1 MNHQNDL
8 SKNGQGSLAKIFPAL
23 ALFFLSIACHHKA
36 SAADFGQLPTSVFD
50 PTFVTTEG
58 DLEAG
63 KVFVATLPACKEAL
77 LVSALHLFGP
87 AGGMSKQS
95 TGNQIAGL
103 VKNISLIGIV
113 DNKKVD
119 EFKARSLTPG
129 NAACCSD
136 KADTGVGDVVA
147 FAAPEALRH
156 LALPVSTKPLKK
168 GDKVFVLSTI
178 VTPGVKR
185 LSHAAVVEG
194 MESGY
199 WTYLYSEPG
208 FVIRAT
214 SGAPVVN
221 EAGEVVAINLGGG
234 PTGGA
239 GKVMGYCN
247 PATNW
252 SSAVATMCQSRAAR

>member
-1 MNHQNDL
+1 M
-8 SKNGQGSLAKIFPAL
+8 FV
-23 ALFFLSIACHHKA
+23 LSITCHHNT
-36 SAADFGQLPTSVFD
+36 SAADMNQLPASVFE

-63 KVFVATLPACKEAL
+63 KVFVATLPTCKEAL

-95 TGNQIAGL
+95 TGNQIADL
-103 VKNISLIGIV
+103 VKHISLIDISGKTKISQ
-113 DNKKVD
+113 
-119 EFKARSLTPG
+119 FKARSLTPA
-129 NAACCSD
+129 NAACCSN
-136 KADTGVGDVVA
+136 KADTAVGDVVA
-147 FAAPEALRH
+147 FAAPEAMRD
-156 LALPVSTKPLKK
+156 LALPISTRLMKK
-168 GDKVFVLSTI
+168 GDKVFVLSS
-178 VTPGVKR
+178 VASPGVKR

-194 MESGY
+194 MNSGY

-234 PTGGA
+234 SKA
-239 GKVMGYCN
+239 GSDKIMGYGN
-247 PATNW
+247 PAANW
-252 SSAVATMCQSRAAR
+252 SPAIASMCQR